1 MYDKQ
6 VRRRR
11 LVLAAFVA
19 LSIGLLTV
27 YFGESSGGSLHA
39 VQRGALSV
47 LGPIQEGASRALK
60 PFRDLFG
67 WVGDTLDA
75 KKQRDGLLKKNVAL
89 ERQVTDLQAQAD
101 ENKSLKSLLQ
111 INEQGGLNQYD
122 PVKARVTAR
131 SATLFYSRMT
141 IDKGSSAGVAA
152 GQPVVNGAGL
162 VGRVTEVTTGYSIVT
177 LLTDETFAAGARV
190 LTSGQQTTVQASLS
204 KPGDL
209 ELELVQNPDKVH
221 RGDRV
226 ITAGSTSVRLTSYF
240 PPGIPIGRVSR
251 IEVGDG
257 ALDRRIHVRPAVDLG
272 TLQFVEVLTKQAPVQ
287 TVASA
292 TGTPGP

>member
-1 MYDKQ
+1 
-6 VRRRR
+6 
-11 LVLAAFVA
+11 VA

-27 YFGESSGGSLHA
+27 YFGESSGGGLHS

-75 KKQRDGLLKKNVAL
+75 KKERDTLLKKNVAL
-89 ERQVTDLQAQAD
+89 ERQVTDLQAAAD

-131 SATLFYSRMT
+131 SSTLFYSRMT
-141 IDKGSSAGVAA
+141 IDKGSSAGVQV

-177 LLTDETFAAGARV
+177 LITDETFAAGARV
-190 LTSGQQTTVQASLS
+190 LNSGQQTTVQASIN

-209 ELELVQNPDKVH
+209 ELEFLQNPDKVH
-221 RGDRV
+221 QGDRV
-226 ITAGSTSVRLTSYF
+226 ITAGSTSERLTSYF

-287 TVASA
+287 TAVASTA
-292 TGTPGP
+292 GTPGP

>member
-75 KKQRDGLLKKNVAL
+75 KKERDALLKRNQQL
-89 ERQVTDLQAQAD
+89 ERQVTDLQAAAG
-101 ENKSLKSLLQ
+101 ENRSLKGLLQ
-111 INEQGGLNQYD
+111 INEQGGLSQYD
-122 PVKARVTAR
+122 PLKARVTAR
-131 SATLFYSRMT
+131 SATFFYSRMT
-141 IDKGSSAGVAA
+141 IDKGSSAGVRA
-152 GQPVVNGAGL
+152 GQPVVNGQGL
-162 VGRVTEVTTGYSIVT
+162 VGRVTETTPGYSIVT
-177 LLTDETFAAGARV
+177 LITDEQFAAGARV
-190 LTSGQQTTVQASLS
+190 LGSGQQTTVQASINQ
-204 KPGDL
+204 PGDL
-209 ELELVQNPDKVH
+209 ELELVQNPDAVH
-221 RGDRV
+221 TGDRV
-226 ITAGSTSVRLTSYF
+226 VTAGSTSLRLASYF
-240 PPGIPIGRVSR
+240 PPNIPIGRVSR

-257 ALDRRIHVRPAVDLG
+257 DLDRRIHVRPAVDLG
-272 TLQFVEVLTKQAPVQ
+272 SLQFVEVLTKRAPVQ
-287 TVASA
+287 TVAS
-292 TGTPGP
+292 TGGPTP